1 MNASPREPAGPEI
14 VTQEHLLLDAT
25 ERVGRIR
32 DGRIAVQLHL
42 SRLRPPN
49 RQEGYLRVAARML
62 EPFVNANRGH
72 LFTLASADI
81 VFIVTQP
88 NSMEMKD
95 YIHRLRGLFAKD
107 PLTND
112 DTGDGADL
120 FCTVYDLSFDYET
133 FLAMV
138 REALADARGKARPG
152 AQVELK
158 PLDATSLSGVLDKL
172 TLLDVTPF
180 VRRQSAIALTAAGH
194 AQAFFQEFFV
204 SLADLQ
210 RAIAPDLNL
219 FTNRWMFQHLTVTLD
234 RRILDAIRRMRL
246 AKAPPAIHLNLNL
259 STLSDP
265 AFKTFEQSLPEG
277 VGLGVELQIL
287 DILADSRGFFEAQRQ
302 LKARGRHLVIDG
314 LNEATL
320 NFMDVSRT
328 GADLYKLD
336 WTPEMR
342 EPYRRDQVKA
352 ALKNVDPSKLLLARC
367 DSETAIA
374 WGIDLGLQKFQG
386 RYIEAM
392 LAATTMAVCDKAS
405 ACSLAQCTARHA
417 VISGS
422 LRAECGNNVML
433 DTPPPMKTPKRPK
446 KAPTP

>member
-1 MNASPREPAGPEI
+1 MNASPRDPAGPEL
-14 VTQEHLLLDAT
+14 VTQEHLLLDAA

-32 DGRIAVQLHL
+32 DGRVAVQIHL
-42 SRLRPPN
+42 SRLRPQN

-62 EPFVNANRGH
+62 EPFVNSNRGH
-72 LFTLASADI
+72 LFVLSSADI

-88 NSMEMKD
+88 DGMELKD

-120 FCTVYDLSFDYET
+120 FCTHYDLTFDYDS

-138 REALADARGKARPG
+138 RAALADARGRGRQTA
-152 AQVELK
+152 AADLK

-172 TLLDVTPF
+172 TLLDATPF

-194 AQAFFQEFFV
+194 AQAFFQEFFI

-210 RAIAPDLNL
+210 RAIAPELNL
-219 FTNRWMFQHLTVTLD
+219 FANRWMFQHLTVTLD
-234 RRILDAIRRMRL
+234 RRIIDAIRRMRL

-265 AFKTFEQSLPEG
+265 AFHAFEQALPA
-277 VGLGVELQIL
+277 GLGLGIELQIL

-302 LKARGRHLVIDG
+302 LKERGRHLVIDG

-342 EPYRRDQVKA
+342 EPYRRDQVVS
-352 ALKNVDPSKLLLARC
+352 ALKNVDMSKLLLARC

-374 WGIDLGLQKFQG
+374 WGIDLGIQKFQG

-392 LAATTMAVCDKAS
+392 LAATTMAVCDKAA
-405 ACSLAQCTARHA
+405 ACSLAQCTGRHA
-417 VISGS
+417 VISGA
-422 LRAECGNNVML
+422 LRAECGNTLML
-433 DTPPPMKTPKRPK
+433 DTPPPMKTPNRPRRP
-446 KAPTP
+446 PTP

>member
-1 MNASPREPAGPEI
+1 MNASPRDPAGPEI

-25 ERVGRIR
+25 ERVGRVR
-32 DGRIAVQLHL
+32 DGRVGVQIHL
-42 SRLRPPN
+42 SRLRAQN

-72 LFTLASADI
+72 LFVLRNADI

-88 NSMEMKD
+88 GAKELTD

-112 DTGDGADL
+112 DSGDGADM
-120 FCTVYDLSFDYET
+120 FCTLYDLSFDYDAFQT
-133 FLAMV
+133 MV
-138 REALADARGKARPG
+138 RGALSDARGKGRQA
-152 AQVELK
+152 AAAELK
-158 PLDATSLSGVLDKL
+158 PLDATSLSGVLEKL
-172 TLLDVTPF
+172 TMLDATPF
-180 VRRQSAIALTAAGH
+180 VRRQSAIALTMAGH
-194 AQAFFQEFFV
+194 AQAIFQEFFV

-210 RAIAPDLNL
+210 RAIAPELNL

-246 AKAPPAIHLNLNL
+246 AKAPTAIHLNLNL
-259 STLSDP
+259 STLADP
-265 AFKTFEQSLPEG
+265 AFHTFEQALPAG

-302 LKARGRHLVIDG
+302 LKERGRQLVIDG

-342 EPYRRDQVKA
+342 EPHRRDQVKA
-352 ALKNVDPSKLLLARC
+352 ALKNVDTGKLLLARC
-367 DSETAIA
+367 DSEVAIA
-374 WGIDLGLQKFQG
+374 WGIDLGIQKFQG

-392 LAATTMAVCDKAS
+392 LAATTMAVCDKAA

-417 VISGS
+417 VISGA

-433 DTPPPMKTPKRPK
+433 DTPPPMKTPARPK